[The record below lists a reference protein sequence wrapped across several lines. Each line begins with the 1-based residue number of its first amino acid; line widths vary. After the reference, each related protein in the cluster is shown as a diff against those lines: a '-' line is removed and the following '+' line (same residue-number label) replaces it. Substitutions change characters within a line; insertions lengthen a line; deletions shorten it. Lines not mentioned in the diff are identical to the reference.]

1 VEEVRDGKS
10 SYQWGASNIVYSN
23 EQTLGFHHT
32 LGILLTMKQRKTYQ
46 SLVAEMA
53 SQVQEIFP
61 WDLRDELD
69 AGVEPLLLDIRC
81 PDEFEILHIAGAINV
96 PRGILEIAVDYG
108 YEETVPELVQARD
121 RRVIV
126 ICRSGNRSILAAH
139 TLGMMGYTNVASLRT
154 GLRGWNDDEQPLI
167 NAQGEELDF
176 DAVDLLFLPNLTPD
190 QQGAQN
196 QRMV

>member
-1 VEEVRDGKS
+1 
-10 SYQWGASNIVYSN
+10 
-23 EQTLGFHHT
+23 
-32 LGILLTMKQRKTYQ
+32 
-46 SLVAEMA
+46 MA

>member
-1 VEEVRDGKS
+1 
-10 SYQWGASNIVYSN
+10 
-23 EQTLGFHHT
+23 
-32 LGILLTMKQRKTYQ
+32 MKQRKTYQ